1 MRQYPPGFLSLSASV
16 ACERFGFF
24 LLASLLLLY
33 LSQRLGFTTAQA
45 TEILGTF
52 VAATYLSPLLVGFL
66 TDGRLGAVS
75 TATIGYLVAAV
86 GYALLLAEG
95 RWTLLFGLGLVAVG
109 AGATKAAPQT
119 LATRLLADT
128 PELSDRGLTLIYL
141 LANVSA
147 VVSPVI
153 GETARAWLGWPAAF
167 ALASLSL
174 VAAWLILETQSTT
187 LRNAERTET
196 ESTTANHCEGSRSLL
211 LLLGLCML
219 SVLYSVTHMQAHST
233 ILLWARD
240 STDRR
245 LLDWELPV
253 PYVASLHAGLV
264 LAVAPLLARA
274 MARLRSRPGLPAA
287 TTKIA
292 LGMAATSLAFVPLA
306 IAALTVS
313 RDSQAGLGWL
323 LACLSLLSVGE
334 LLVGAL
340 GPSLVLRLAPGNSS
354 GRWIGAWYGS
364 TAIGFWFAGRL
375 GSLWDHVP
383 HTLFFTGLVALSL
396 LGIFVSAGLARWL
409 VRSM

>member
-1 MRQYPPGFLSLSASV
+1 
-16 ACERFGFF
+16 
-24 LLASLLLLY
+24 
-33 LSQRLGFTTAQA
+33 
-45 TEILGTF
+45 
-52 VAATYLSPLLVGFL
+52 
-66 TDGRLGAVS
+66 
-75 TATIGYLVAAV
+75 
-86 GYALLLAEG
+86 
-95 RWTLLFGLGLVAVG
+95 
-109 AGATKAAPQT
+109 
-119 LATRLLADT
+119 
-128 PELSDRGLTLIYL
+128 
-141 LANVSA
+141 
-147 VVSPVI
+147 
-153 GETARAWLGWPAAF
+153 
-167 ALASLSL
+167 
-174 VAAWLILETQSTT
+174 
-187 LRNAERTET
+187 
-196 ESTTANHCEGSRSLL
+196 
-211 LLLGLCML
+211 ML

-375 GSLWDHVP
+375 GSLWDEVP
-383 HTLFFTGLVALSL
+383 HTQFFTGLAALSL
-396 LGIFVSAGLARWL
+396 LGVFVSAGLARWL
-409 VRSM
+409 VRSV